1 MKRYFWLW
9 YLLLVSVAAALAAEM
24 VNAYISAQ
32 LAAPLKPTQTQASRI
47 SGPLAQQAPLTHYE
61 VINKRNIF
69 NATPPSDTPEPPR
82 AVEPAPPPP
91 AVPATPLPLKL
102 VGIMAGTKAQA
113 PRFAIIE
120 STGSPPGQAVYQV
133 GDSVQQVFIVDILPG
148 CVVLDRGGEQ
158 QKLCFEKDAGT
169 APVPGAA
176 PRAAAAPVPPPAPR
190 PGDAGGADIVR
201 VDPGTWQVRREKL
214 LENFANVGS
223 LSSQATVTPYFVQG
237 QQLGFRL
244 SQIRA
249 GGVLQQMG
257 LQEGDVLQKVNGL
270 DIYTPQEAL
279 QAYQQLQTEST
290 VRLSILRNNS
300 PTTLTYEIR

>member
-1 MKRYFWLW
+1 MKRYFWLL
-9 YLLLVSVAAALAAEM
+9 YLLLVTVAAALAAQM
-24 VNAYISAQ
+24 VNSYISAH
-32 LAAPLKPTQTQASRI
+32 LAAPLKPTQMQASQTA
-47 SGPLAQQAPLTHYE
+47 GPLAQQAPLTHYE
-61 VINKRNIF
+61 IINKRNIF

-82 AVEPAPPPP
+82 AAEPPPP
-91 AVPATPLPLKL
+91 PLEVPATPLPLKL
-102 VGIMAGTKAQA
+102 VGIIAGKQAQA

-148 CVVLDRGGEQ
+148 CVVLDRGGGQ
-158 QKLCFEKDAGT
+158 QKLCFEKDAGS
-169 APVPGAA
+169 APAPGAT
-176 PRAAAAPVPPPAPR
+176 PRAAAVAPAPASQ
-190 PGDAGGADIVR
+190 PGDAGAADIVR
-201 VDPGTWQVRREKL
+201 VDTGTWQVRREKL

-244 SQIRA
+244 SRLRT
-249 GGVLQQMG
+249 GSVLQQIG

-270 DIYTPQEAL
+270 DIHTPQEAL

-290 VRLSILRNNS
+290 MRLSILRNNS

>member
-1 MKRYFWLW
+1 MKRYFWLL
-9 YLLLVSVAAALAAEM
+9 YLLLVTVAAALAAQI

-32 LAAPLKPTQTQASRI
+32 LAAPLQPTQTQASRT

-69 NATPPSDTPEPPR
+69 NATPPSSTPEPSR
-82 AVEPAPPPP
+82 APEPPPP
-91 AVPATPLPLKL
+91 PPEIPVTPLPLKL
-102 VGIMAGTKAQA
+102 VGIMAGKYAQA

-120 STGSPPGQAVYQV
+120 STGSAPGQAVYQV

-148 CVVLDRGGEQ
+148 CVVLDRGGGQ
-158 QKLCFEKDAGT
+158 QKLCFEKDVGT
-169 APVPGAA
+169 PSAPGAT
-176 PRAAAAPVPPPAPR
+176 PRAAAVTPAPTPR

-201 VDPGTWQVRREKL
+201 VDTGTWQIKREKL
-214 LENFANVGS
+214 LEYFANVGS
-223 LSSQATVTPYFVQG
+223 LASQATITPYFVDG

-249 GGVLQQMG
+249 GGVLLQMG

-270 DIYTPQEAL
+270 NIHTPQEAL

-290 VRLSILRNNS
+290 VRLSILRNNN
-300 PTTLTYEIR
+300 PTTLTYEVR